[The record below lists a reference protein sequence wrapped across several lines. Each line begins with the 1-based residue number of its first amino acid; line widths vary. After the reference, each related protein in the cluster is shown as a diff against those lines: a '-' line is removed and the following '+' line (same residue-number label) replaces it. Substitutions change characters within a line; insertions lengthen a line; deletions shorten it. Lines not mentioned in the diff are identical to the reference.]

1 MSNNISTFDL
11 TKFKHSIHFEER
23 ALERFNVT
31 SLQMKAFLKENSPV
45 YDTHL
50 SPIENRKQTLSKN
63 GIMFILDVDKK
74 EIVTVYKSISPQIAQ
89 TKQSSFQ
96 NELNQM
102 IAKYQV
108 ATAQEYL
115 QAVGENINRFN
126 SVSQIL
132 MTSDPK
138 HLNFNMVEQVFKDVT
153 IIKSA
158 LKLLSKQNDFYQ
170 EFSNNYDPL
179 KYLNFSDLD
188 DLDEHFDTPK
198 SFTPL
203 PKMTETS
210 VTEQLTLNEVI
221 IEPQKLRVKTVEPK
235 ELSVKTKTTN
245 KATIQHFY
253 PIAIC
258 QHIPNCFSL
267 IIHICPIGWLIL
279 FHCVNFSTFSCCLNT
294 KKITIINY
302 TITNKVPPGKHYSN
316 TCNNK
321 TEFPKFRPFN
331 FFPLMYP
338 TANIKHNAT

>member
-31 SLQMKAFLKENSPV
+31 SLQMNAFIKENSPV

-74 EIVTVYKSISPQIAQ
+74 EIITVYKSISPQIAQ
-89 TKQSSFQ
+89 TKQASFQ

-170 EFSNNYDPL
+170 EFSNNYNPL

-235 ELSVKTKTTN
+235 ELSVKTETTN
-245 KATIQHFY
+245 NPTDYKPKISNKQVLKIEK
-253 PIAIC
+253 P
-258 QHIPNCFSL
+258 L
-267 IIHICPIGWLIL
+267 KEIL
-279 FHCVNFSTFSCCLNT
+279 NESD
-294 KKITIINY
+294 KQQI
-302 TITNKVPPGKHYSN
+302 
-316 TCNNK
+316 NNK
-321 TEFPKFRPFN
+321 LTQFGQSKLAQN
-331 FFPLMYP
+331 VMK
-338 TANIKHNAT
+338 AIKQGITKSELLKLIKPQLKVIDYQQFTNMLGRLLKK

>member
-11 TKFKHSIHFEER
+11 TKFKHSPHFEER

-89 TKQSSFQ
+89 TKQASFQ

-108 ATAQEYL
+108 ATAQEYF
-115 QAVGENINRFN
+115 QAISENINRFN
-126 SVSQIL
+126 NLSQIL

-138 HLNFNMVEQVFKDVT
+138 HLNFNIVEQVFKDVT
-153 IIKSA
+153 VIKSA

-245 KATIQHFY
+245 NPTDYKPKISNKQVLKTEK
-253 PIAIC
+253 P
-258 QHIPNCFSL
+258 L
-267 IIHICPIGWLIL
+267 KEIL
-279 FHCVNFSTFSCCLNT
+279 DGSD
-294 KKITIINY
+294 KQQI
-302 TITNKVPPGKHYSN
+302 
-316 TCNNK
+316 NNK
-321 TEFPKFRPFN
+321 LTQFGQSKLAQN
-331 FFPLMYP
+331 VMK
-338 TANIKHNAT
+338 AIKQGITKSELLKLIKPQLKVIDYQQFTNMLGRLLKK

>member
-31 SLQMKAFLKENSPV
+31 SLQMNTFIKENSPV

-74 EIVTVYKSISPQIAQ
+74 EIITVYKSISPQIAQ
-89 TKQSSFQ
+89 TKQASFQ

-210 VTEQLTLNEVI
+210 VTKQLTLNEVI
-221 IEPQKLRVKTVEPK
+221 IEPQKLRVKTQTNNNPTDYKPNISNKQVLKTERPLK
-235 ELSVKTKTTN
+235 E
-245 KATIQHFY
+245 
-253 PIAIC
+253 
-258 QHIPNCFSL
+258 
-267 IIHICPIGWLIL
+267 IL
-279 FHCVNFSTFSCCLNT
+279 DGSD
-294 KKITIINY
+294 KQQI
-302 TITNKVPPGKHYSN
+302 
-316 TCNNK
+316 NNK
-321 TEFPKFRPFN
+321 LTQFGQSKLAQN
-331 FFPLMYP
+331 VMK
-338 TANIKHNAT
+338 AIKQGITKSELLKLIKPQLKVIDYQQFTNMLGRLLQK

>member
-31 SLQMKAFLKENSPV
+31 SLQMNTFIKENSPV

-74 EIVTVYKSISPQIAQ
+74 EIITVYKSISPQIAQ
-89 TKQSSFQ
+89 TKQASFQ

-102 IAKYQV
+102 IAEYQV

-170 EFSNNYDPL
+170 EFSNNYNPL

-221 IEPQKLRVKTVEPK
+221 IEPQKLRVKTE
-235 ELSVKTKTTN
+235 TTN
-245 KATIQHFY
+245 NPTDYKPKISNKQVLKIEK
-253 PIAIC
+253 P
-258 QHIPNCFSL
+258 L
-267 IIHICPIGWLIL
+267 KEIL
-279 FHCVNFSTFSCCLNT
+279 NGSD
-294 KKITIINY
+294 KQQI
-302 TITNKVPPGKHYSN
+302 
-316 TCNNK
+316 NNK
-321 TEFPKFRPFN
+321 LTQFGQSKLAQN
-331 FFPLMYP
+331 VMK
-338 TANIKHNAT
+338 AIKQGITKSELLKLIKPQLKVIDYQQFTTMLGRLLQK

>member
-31 SLQMKAFLKENSPV
+31 SLQMNTFIKENSPV

-89 TKQSSFQ
+89 TKQASFQ

-235 ELSVKTKTTN
+235 ELSVKTETTN
-245 KATIQHFY
+245 NPTDYEPKISNKQVLKNEK
-253 PIAIC
+253 P
-258 QHIPNCFSL
+258 L
-267 IIHICPIGWLIL
+267 KEIL
-279 FHCVNFSTFSCCLNT
+279 DGSD
-294 KKITIINY
+294 KQQI
-302 TITNKVPPGKHYSN
+302 
-316 TCNNK
+316 NNK
-321 TEFPKFRPFN
+321 LTQFGQSKLAQN
-331 FFPLMYP
+331 VMK
-338 TANIKHNAT
+338 AIKQGITKSELLKLIKPQLKVIDYQQFTNMLGRLLKK

>member
-31 SLQMKAFLKENSPV
+31 SLQMNTFIKENSPV

-89 TKQSSFQ
+89 TKQASFQ

-170 EFSNNYDPL
+170 EFSNNYDSL

-235 ELSVKTKTTN
+235 ELSVKTETTN
-245 KATIQHFY
+245 NPTDYKPKISNKQVLKTEK
-253 PIAIC
+253 P
-258 QHIPNCFSL
+258 L
-267 IIHICPIGWLIL
+267 KEIL
-279 FHCVNFSTFSCCLNT
+279 NGSD
-294 KKITIINY
+294 KQQI
-302 TITNKVPPGKHYSN
+302 
-316 TCNNK
+316 NNK
-321 TEFPKFRPFN
+321 LTQFGQSKLAQN
-331 FFPLMYP
+331 VMK
-338 TANIKHNAT
+338 AIKQGITKSELLKLIKPQLKVIDYQQFTNMLGRLLKK

>member
-245 KATIQHFY
+245 NPTDYKPKISNKQVLKIEK
-253 PIAIC
+253 P
-258 QHIPNCFSL
+258 L
-267 IIHICPIGWLIL
+267 KEIL
-279 FHCVNFSTFSCCLNT
+279 NGSD
-294 KKITIINY
+294 KQQI
-302 TITNKVPPGKHYSN
+302 
-316 TCNNK
+316 NNK
-321 TEFPKFRPFN
+321 LTQFGQSKLAQN
-331 FFPLMYP
+331 VMK
-338 TANIKHNAT
+338 AIKQGITKSELLKLIKPQLKVIDYQQFTTMLGSLLKK

>member
-31 SLQMKAFLKENSPV
+31 SLQMNTFIKENSPV

-221 IEPQKLRVKTVEPK
+221 IEPQKLRVKTQTNNNPTDYKPNISNKQVLKTERPLK
-235 ELSVKTKTTN
+235 E
-245 KATIQHFY
+245 
-253 PIAIC
+253 
-258 QHIPNCFSL
+258 
-267 IIHICPIGWLIL
+267 IL
-279 FHCVNFSTFSCCLNT
+279 DGSD
-294 KKITIINY
+294 KQQI
-302 TITNKVPPGKHYSN
+302 
-316 TCNNK
+316 NNK
-321 TEFPKFRPFN
+321 LTQFGQSKLAQN
-331 FFPLMYP
+331 VMK
-338 TANIKHNAT
+338 AIKQGITKSELLKLIKPQLKVIDYQQFTNMLGRLLQK

>member
-245 KATIQHFY
+245 NPTDYKPKISNKQVLKIEK
-253 PIAIC
+253 P
-258 QHIPNCFSL
+258 L
-267 IIHICPIGWLIL
+267 KEIL
-279 FHCVNFSTFSCCLNT
+279 NGSD
-294 KKITIINY
+294 KQQI
-302 TITNKVPPGKHYSN
+302 
-316 TCNNK
+316 NNK
-321 TEFPKFRPFN
+321 LTQFGQSKLAQN
-331 FFPLMYP
+331 VMK
-338 TANIKHNAT
+338 AIKQGITKSELLKLIKPQLKVIDYQQFTNMLGRLLKK

>member
-31 SLQMKAFLKENSPV
+31 SLQMNTFIKENSPV

-74 EIVTVYKSISPQIAQ
+74 EIITVYKSISPQIAQ
-89 TKQSSFQ
+89 TKQASFQ

-221 IEPQKLRVKTVEPK
+221 IEPQKLRVKTQTNNNPTDYKPNISNKQVLKTERPLK
-235 ELSVKTKTTN
+235 E
-245 KATIQHFY
+245 
-253 PIAIC
+253 
-258 QHIPNCFSL
+258 
-267 IIHICPIGWLIL
+267 IL
-279 FHCVNFSTFSCCLNT
+279 DGSD
-294 KKITIINY
+294 KQQI
-302 TITNKVPPGKHYSN
+302 
-316 TCNNK
+316 NNK
-321 TEFPKFRPFN
+321 LTQFGQSKLAQN
-331 FFPLMYP
+331 VMK
-338 TANIKHNAT
+338 AIKQGITKSELLKLIKPQLKVIDYQQFTTMLGRLLKT

>member
-31 SLQMKAFLKENSPV
+31 SLQMNTFIKENSPV

-74 EIVTVYKSISPQIAQ
+74 EIITVYKSISPQIAQ
-89 TKQSSFQ
+89 TKQASFQ

-210 VTEQLTLNEVI
+210 VTEELTLNEVI
-221 IEPQKLRVKTVEPK
+221 IEPQKLRVKTQTNNNPTDYKPNISNKQVLKTERPLK
-235 ELSVKTKTTN
+235 E
-245 KATIQHFY
+245 
-253 PIAIC
+253 
-258 QHIPNCFSL
+258 
-267 IIHICPIGWLIL
+267 IL
-279 FHCVNFSTFSCCLNT
+279 DGSD
-294 KKITIINY
+294 KQQI
-302 TITNKVPPGKHYSN
+302 
-316 TCNNK
+316 NNK
-321 TEFPKFRPFN
+321 LTQFGQSKLAQN
-331 FFPLMYP
+331 V
-338 TANIKHNAT
+338 IKAIKQGITKSELLKLIKPQLKVIDYQQFTNMLGRLLQK

>member
-11 TKFKHSIHFEER
+11 TKFKHSPHFEER

-108 ATAQEYL
+108 ATAQEYF
-115 QAVGENINRFN
+115 QAISENINRFN
-126 SVSQIL
+126 NLSQIL

-138 HLNFNMVEQVFKDVT
+138 HLNFNIVEQVFKDVT
-153 IIKSA
+153 VIKSA

-235 ELSVKTKTTN
+235 ELSVKTETTN
-245 KATIQHFY
+245 NPTDYKPKISNKQVLKTEK
-253 PIAIC
+253 P
-258 QHIPNCFSL
+258 L
-267 IIHICPIGWLIL
+267 KEIL
-279 FHCVNFSTFSCCLNT
+279 DGSD
-294 KKITIINY
+294 KQQI
-302 TITNKVPPGKHYSN
+302 
-316 TCNNK
+316 NNK
-321 TEFPKFRPFN
+321 LTQFGQSKLAQN
-331 FFPLMYP
+331 VMK
-338 TANIKHNAT
+338 AIKQGITKSELLKLIKPQLKVIDYQQFTSMLGRLLKK

>member
-31 SLQMKAFLKENSPV
+31 SLQMNTFIKENSPV

-74 EIVTVYKSISPQIAQ
+74 EIITVYKSISPQIAQ
-89 TKQSSFQ
+89 TKQASFQ

-221 IEPQKLRVKTVEPK
+221 IEPQKLRVKTVETK
-235 ELSVKTKTTN
+235 ELSVKTETTN
-245 KATIQHFY
+245 NPTDYKPKISNKQVLKIEK
-253 PIAIC
+253 P
-258 QHIPNCFSL
+258 L
-267 IIHICPIGWLIL
+267 KEIL
-279 FHCVNFSTFSCCLNT
+279 NGSD
-294 KKITIINY
+294 KQQI
-302 TITNKVPPGKHYSN
+302 
-316 TCNNK
+316 NNK
-321 TEFPKFRPFN
+321 LTQFGQSKLAQN
-331 FFPLMYP
+331 VMK
-338 TANIKHNAT
+338 TIKQGITKSELLKLIKPQLKVIDYQQFTNMLGRLLKK

>member
-11 TKFKHSIHFEER
+11 TKFKHSPHFEER

-89 TKQSSFQ
+89 TKQASFQ

-108 ATAQEYL
+108 ATAQEYF
-115 QAVGENINRFN
+115 QAISENINRFN
-126 SVSQIL
+126 NLSQIL

-138 HLNFNMVEQVFKDVT
+138 HLNFNIVEQVFKDVT
-153 IIKSA
+153 VIKSA

-245 KATIQHFY
+245 NPTDYKPKISNKQVLKIEK
-253 PIAIC
+253 P
-258 QHIPNCFSL
+258 L
-267 IIHICPIGWLIL
+267 KEIL
-279 FHCVNFSTFSCCLNT
+279 NGSD
-294 KKITIINY
+294 KQQI
-302 TITNKVPPGKHYSN
+302 
-316 TCNNK
+316 NNK
-321 TEFPKFRPFN
+321 LTQFGQSKLAQN
-331 FFPLMYP
+331 VMK
-338 TANIKHNAT
+338 AIKQGITKSELLKLIKPQLKVIDYQQFTNMLGRLLKK

>member
-31 SLQMKAFLKENSPV
+31 SLQMNTFIKENSPV

-74 EIVTVYKSISPQIAQ
+74 EIITVYKSISPQIAQ
-89 TKQSSFQ
+89 TKQASFQ

-138 HLNFNMVEQVFKDVT
+138 YLNFNMVEQVFKDVT

-210 VTEQLTLNEVI
+210 VTEELTLNEVI
-221 IEPQKLRVKTVEPK
+221 IEPQKLRVKTQTNNNPTDYKPK
-235 ELSVKTKTTN
+235 ISN
-245 KATIQHFY
+245 KQVLKIEK
-253 PIAIC
+253 P
-258 QHIPNCFSL
+258 L
-267 IIHICPIGWLIL
+267 KEIL
-279 FHCVNFSTFSCCLNT
+279 NGSD
-294 KKITIINY
+294 KQQI
-302 TITNKVPPGKHYSN
+302 
-316 TCNNK
+316 NNK
-321 TEFPKFRPFN
+321 LTQFGQSKLAQN
-331 FFPLMYP
+331 VMK
-338 TANIKHNAT
+338 AIKQGITKSELLKLIKPQLKVIDYQQFTNMLGRLLQK

>member
-31 SLQMKAFLKENSPV
+31 SLQMNTFIKENSPV

-74 EIVTVYKSISPQIAQ
+74 EIITVYKSISPQIAQ
-89 TKQSSFQ
+89 TKQASFQ

-138 HLNFNMVEQVFKDVT
+138 YLNFNMVEQVFKDVT

-210 VTEQLTLNEVI
+210 VTEELTLNEVI
-221 IEPQKLRVKTVEPK
+221 IEPQKLRVKTQTNNNPTDYKPK
-235 ELSVKTKTTN
+235 ISN
-245 KATIQHFY
+245 KQVLKIEK
-253 PIAIC
+253 P
-258 QHIPNCFSL
+258 L
-267 IIHICPIGWLIL
+267 KEIL
-279 FHCVNFSTFSCCLNT
+279 NGSD
-294 KKITIINY
+294 KQQI
-302 TITNKVPPGKHYSN
+302 
-316 TCNNK
+316 NNK
-321 TEFPKFRPFN
+321 LTQFGQSKLAQN
-331 FFPLMYP
+331 VMK
-338 TANIKHNAT
+338 AIKQGITKSELLKLIKPQLKVIDYQQFTNMLGRLLKK

>member
-11 TKFKHSIHFEER
+11 TKFKHSPHFEER

-89 TKQSSFQ
+89 TKQASFQ

-108 ATAQEYL
+108 ATAQEYF
-115 QAVGENINRFN
+115 QAISENINRFN
-126 SVSQIL
+126 NLSQIL

-138 HLNFNMVEQVFKDVT
+138 HLNFNIVEQVFKDVT
-153 IIKSA
+153 VIKSA

-245 KATIQHFY
+245 NPTDYKPKISNKQVLKIEK
-253 PIAIC
+253 P
-258 QHIPNCFSL
+258 L
-267 IIHICPIGWLIL
+267 KEIL
-279 FHCVNFSTFSCCLNT
+279 NGSD
-294 KKITIINY
+294 KQQI
-302 TITNKVPPGKHYSN
+302 
-316 TCNNK
+316 NNK
-321 TEFPKFRPFN
+321 LTQFGQSKLAQN
-331 FFPLMYP
+331 VMK
-338 TANIKHNAT
+338 AIKQGITKSELLKLIKPQLKVIDYQQFTSMLGRLLKK

>member
-31 SLQMKAFLKENSPV
+31 SLQMNTFIKENSPV

-89 TKQSSFQ
+89 TKQASFQ

-108 ATAQEYL
+108 ATAQEYF
-115 QAVGENINRFN
+115 QAISENINRFN
-126 SVSQIL
+126 NLSQIL

-138 HLNFNMVEQVFKDVT
+138 HLNFNIVEQVFKDVT
-153 IIKSA
+153 VIKSA

-170 EFSNNYDPL
+170 EFSDNYDPL
-179 KYLNFSDLD
+179 KYLNFSDLN

-203 PKMTETS
+203 PKIAETS
-210 VTEQLTLNEVI
+210 VTEELTLNEVI
-221 IEPQKLRVKTVEPK
+221 IEPQKLRVKTQTNNNPTDYKPNISNKQVLKTEKPLK
-235 ELSVKTKTTN
+235 E
-245 KATIQHFY
+245 
-253 PIAIC
+253 
-258 QHIPNCFSL
+258 
-267 IIHICPIGWLIL
+267 IL
-279 FHCVNFSTFSCCLNT
+279 DGSD
-294 KKITIINY
+294 KQQI
-302 TITNKVPPGKHYSN
+302 
-316 TCNNK
+316 NNK
-321 TEFPKFRPFN
+321 LTQFGQSKLAQN
-331 FFPLMYP
+331 VMK
-338 TANIKHNAT
+338 AIKQDITKSELLKLIKPQLKVIDYQQFTTMLGRLLKK

>member
-235 ELSVKTKTTN
+235 ELSVKTQTNNNPTDYKPNISNKQVLKTERPL
-245 KATIQHFY
+245 KE
-253 PIAIC
+253 
-258 QHIPNCFSL
+258 
-267 IIHICPIGWLIL
+267 IL
-279 FHCVNFSTFSCCLNT
+279 DGSD
-294 KKITIINY
+294 KQQI
-302 TITNKVPPGKHYSN
+302 
-316 TCNNK
+316 NNK
-321 TEFPKFRPFN
+321 LTQFGQSKLAQN
-331 FFPLMYP
+331 V
-338 TANIKHNAT
+338 IKAIKQGITKSELLKLIKPQLKVIDYQQFTTMLGSLLKK

>member
-1 MSNNISTFDL
+1 MSNNTSTFDL
-11 TKFKHSIHFEER
+11 NKFKHSPHFEER

-31 SLQMKAFLKENSPV
+31 SLQMKAFIKENSPV

-89 TKQSSFQ
+89 TKQASFQ

-115 QAVGENINRFN
+115 QAVSENINRFN
-126 SVSQIL
+126 NLSQIL

-153 IIKSA
+153 VIKSA

-179 KYLNFSDLD
+179 KYLNFNDLN

-203 PKMTETS
+203 PKMAETS
-210 VTEQLTLNEVI
+210 VTEQSTLNEVN
-221 IEPQKLRVKTVEPK
+221 IEPQKLRVKTETNNNPTDYKPK
-235 ELSVKTKTTN
+235 NSNKQVLKTEKPL
-245 KATIQHFY
+245 KE
-253 PIAIC
+253 
-258 QHIPNCFSL
+258 
-267 IIHICPIGWLIL
+267 IL
-279 FHCVNFSTFSCCLNT
+279 DGSD
-294 KKITIINY
+294 KQQI
-302 TITNKVPPGKHYSN
+302 
-316 TCNNK
+316 NNK
-321 TEFPKFRPFN
+321 LTQFGQSKLAQN
-331 FFPLMYP
+331 V
-338 TANIKHNAT
+338 IKAIKQGITKSELLKLIKPQLEVIDYQQFTTMLGRLLKK

>member
-1 MSNNISTFDL
+1 MSNNTSTFDL
-11 TKFKHSIHFEER
+11 NKFKHSPHFEER

-31 SLQMKAFLKENSPV
+31 SLQMNAFIKENSPV
-45 YDTHL
+45 YDTYL

-63 GIMFILDVDKK
+63 GIMFILNTDKK

-89 TKQSSFQ
+89 TKQASFQ

-210 VTEQLTLNEVI
+210 VTEELTLNEVI
-221 IEPQKLRVKTVEPK
+221 IEPQKLRVKTQTNNNPTDYKPK
-235 ELSVKTKTTN
+235 ISN
-245 KATIQHFY
+245 KQVLKIEK
-253 PIAIC
+253 P
-258 QHIPNCFSL
+258 L
-267 IIHICPIGWLIL
+267 KEIL
-279 FHCVNFSTFSCCLNT
+279 NGSD
-294 KKITIINY
+294 KQQI
-302 TITNKVPPGKHYSN
+302 
-316 TCNNK
+316 NNK
-321 TEFPKFRPFN
+321 LTQFGQSKLAQN
-331 FFPLMYP
+331 VMK
-338 TANIKHNAT
+338 AIKQGITKSELLKLIKPQLKVIDYQQFTTMLGRLLKT

>member
-1 MSNNISTFDL
+1 
-11 TKFKHSIHFEER
+11 
-23 ALERFNVT
+23 
-31 SLQMKAFLKENSPV
+31 
-45 YDTHL
+45 
-50 SPIENRKQTLSKN
+50 
-63 GIMFILDVDKK
+63 
-74 EIVTVYKSISPQIAQ
+74 
-89 TKQSSFQ
+89 
-96 NELNQM
+96 M

-221 IEPQKLRVKTVEPK
+221 IEPQKLRVKTQTNNNPTDYKPNISNKQVLKTERPLK
-235 ELSVKTKTTN
+235 E
-245 KATIQHFY
+245 
-253 PIAIC
+253 
-258 QHIPNCFSL
+258 
-267 IIHICPIGWLIL
+267 IL
-279 FHCVNFSTFSCCLNT
+279 DGSD
-294 KKITIINY
+294 KQQI
-302 TITNKVPPGKHYSN
+302 
-316 TCNNK
+316 NNK
-321 TEFPKFRPFN
+321 LTQFGQSKLAQN
-331 FFPLMYP
+331 VMK
-338 TANIKHNAT
+338 AIKQGITKSELLKLIKPQLKVIDYQQFTTMLGSLLKK

>member
-31 SLQMKAFLKENSPV
+31 SLQMNTFIKENSPV

-89 TKQSSFQ
+89 TKQASFQ

-153 IIKSA
+153 IIKLA

-188 DLDEHFDTPK
+188 DLDEQFDTPK

-221 IEPQKLRVKTVEPK
+221 IEPQKLRVKTVEQK
-235 ELSVKTKTTN
+235 ELSVKTETTN
-245 KATIQHFY
+245 NPTDYKPKISNKQVLKTEK
-253 PIAIC
+253 P
-258 QHIPNCFSL
+258 L
-267 IIHICPIGWLIL
+267 KEIL
-279 FHCVNFSTFSCCLNT
+279 DGSD
-294 KKITIINY
+294 KQQI
-302 TITNKVPPGKHYSN
+302 
-316 TCNNK
+316 NNK
-321 TEFPKFRPFN
+321 LTQFGQSKLAQN
-331 FFPLMYP
+331 VMK
-338 TANIKHNAT
+338 AIKQGITKSELLKLIKPQLKVIDYQQFTNMLGRLLQK

>member
-31 SLQMKAFLKENSPV
+31 SLQMNTFIKENSPV

-89 TKQSSFQ
+89 TKQASFQ

-179 KYLNFSDLD
+179 KYLKFSDLD

-235 ELSVKTKTTN
+235 ELSVKTETTN
-245 KATIQHFY
+245 NPTDYKPKISNKQVLKIEK
-253 PIAIC
+253 P
-258 QHIPNCFSL
+258 L
-267 IIHICPIGWLIL
+267 KEIL
-279 FHCVNFSTFSCCLNT
+279 NGSD
-294 KKITIINY
+294 KQQI
-302 TITNKVPPGKHYSN
+302 
-316 TCNNK
+316 NNK
-321 TEFPKFRPFN
+321 LTQFGQSKLAQN
-331 FFPLMYP
+331 VMK
-338 TANIKHNAT
+338 AIKQGITKSELLKLIKPQLKVIDYQQFTNMLGRLLKK

>member
-11 TKFKHSIHFEER
+11 TKFKHSPHFEER

-89 TKQSSFQ
+89 TKQASFQ

-108 ATAQEYL
+108 ATAQEYF
-115 QAVGENINRFN
+115 QAISENINRFN

-235 ELSVKTKTTN
+235 ELSVKTETTN
-245 KATIQHFY
+245 NPTDYKPKISNKQVLKTEK
-253 PIAIC
+253 P
-258 QHIPNCFSL
+258 L
-267 IIHICPIGWLIL
+267 KEIL
-279 FHCVNFSTFSCCLNT
+279 DGSD
-294 KKITIINY
+294 KQQI
-302 TITNKVPPGKHYSN
+302 
-316 TCNNK
+316 NNK
-321 TEFPKFRPFN
+321 LTQFGQSKLAQN
-331 FFPLMYP
+331 VMK
-338 TANIKHNAT
+338 AIKQGITKSELLKLIKPQLKVIDYQQFTSMLGRLLKK

>member
-138 HLNFNMVEQVFKDVT
+138 YLNFNMVEQVFKDVT

-245 KATIQHFY
+245 NPTDYKPKISNKQVLKIEK
-253 PIAIC
+253 P
-258 QHIPNCFSL
+258 L
-267 IIHICPIGWLIL
+267 KEIL
-279 FHCVNFSTFSCCLNT
+279 NGSD
-294 KKITIINY
+294 KQQI
-302 TITNKVPPGKHYSN
+302 
-316 TCNNK
+316 NNK
-321 TEFPKFRPFN
+321 LTQFGQSKLAQN
-331 FFPLMYP
+331 VMK
-338 TANIKHNAT
+338 AIKQGITKSELLKLIKPQLKVIDYQQFTNMLGRLLKK

>member
-31 SLQMKAFLKENSPV
+31 SLQMNTFIKENSPV

-89 TKQSSFQ
+89 TKQASFQ

-153 IIKSA
+153 VIKSA

-221 IEPQKLRVKTVEPK
+221 IEPQKLRVKTQTNNNPTDYKPNISNKQVLKTERPLK
-235 ELSVKTKTTN
+235 E
-245 KATIQHFY
+245 
-253 PIAIC
+253 
-258 QHIPNCFSL
+258 
-267 IIHICPIGWLIL
+267 IL
-279 FHCVNFSTFSCCLNT
+279 DGSD
-294 KKITIINY
+294 KQQI
-302 TITNKVPPGKHYSN
+302 
-316 TCNNK
+316 NNK
-321 TEFPKFRPFN
+321 LTQFGQSKLAQN
-331 FFPLMYP
+331 VMK
-338 TANIKHNAT
+338 AIKQGITKSELLKLIKPQLKVIDYQQFTTMLGSLLKK

>member
-31 SLQMKAFLKENSPV
+31 SLQMNTFIKENSPV

-74 EIVTVYKSISPQIAQ
+74 EIITVYKSISPQIAQ
-89 TKQSSFQ
+89 TKQASFQ

-221 IEPQKLRVKTVEPK
+221 IEPQKLRVKTQTNNNPTDYKPNISNKQVLKTERPLK
-235 ELSVKTKTTN
+235 E
-245 KATIQHFY
+245 
-253 PIAIC
+253 
-258 QHIPNCFSL
+258 
-267 IIHICPIGWLIL
+267 IL
-279 FHCVNFSTFSCCLNT
+279 DGSD
-294 KKITIINY
+294 KQQI
-302 TITNKVPPGKHYSN
+302 
-316 TCNNK
+316 NNK
-321 TEFPKFRPFN
+321 LTQFGQSKLAQN
-331 FFPLMYP
+331 VMK
-338 TANIKHNAT
+338 AIKQGITKSELLKLIKPQLKVIDYQQFTNMLGRLLKK

>member
-31 SLQMKAFLKENSPV
+31 SLQMNTFIKENSPV

-74 EIVTVYKSISPQIAQ
+74 EIITVYKSISPQIAQ
-89 TKQSSFQ
+89 TKQASFQ

-221 IEPQKLRVKTVEPK
+221 IEPQKLRVKTETNNNPTDYEPK
-235 ELSVKTKTTN
+235 ISNKQVLKTERPLKE
-245 KATIQHFY
+245 
-253 PIAIC
+253 
-258 QHIPNCFSL
+258 
-267 IIHICPIGWLIL
+267 IL
-279 FHCVNFSTFSCCLNT
+279 DGPD
-294 KKITIINY
+294 KQQI
-302 TITNKVPPGKHYSN
+302 
-316 TCNNK
+316 NNK
-321 TEFPKFRPFN
+321 LTQFGQSKLAQN
-331 FFPLMYP
+331 VMK
-338 TANIKHNAT
+338 AIKQGITKSELLKLIKPQLKVIDYQQFTTMLGRLLKK

>member
-31 SLQMKAFLKENSPV
+31 SLQMNTFIKENSPV

-74 EIVTVYKSISPQIAQ
+74 EIITVYKSISPQIAQ
-89 TKQSSFQ
+89 TKQASFQ

-188 DLDEHFDTPK
+188 DLDEYFDTPK

-203 PKMTETS
+203 PKIAETS
-210 VTEQLTLNEVI
+210 VTEELTLNEVI
-221 IEPQKLRVKTVEPK
+221 IEPQKLRVKTQTNNNPTDYKPNISNKQVLKTERPLK
-235 ELSVKTKTTN
+235 E
-245 KATIQHFY
+245 
-253 PIAIC
+253 
-258 QHIPNCFSL
+258 
-267 IIHICPIGWLIL
+267 IL
-279 FHCVNFSTFSCCLNT
+279 DGSD
-294 KKITIINY
+294 KQQI
-302 TITNKVPPGKHYSN
+302 
-316 TCNNK
+316 NNK
-321 TEFPKFRPFN
+321 LTQFGQSKLAQN
-331 FFPLMYP
+331 VMK
-338 TANIKHNAT
+338 AIKQGITKSELLKLIKPQLKVIDYQQFTNMLGRLLKK

>member
-31 SLQMKAFLKENSPV
+31 SLQMNTFIKENSPV

-74 EIVTVYKSISPQIAQ
+74 EIITVYKSISPQIAQ
-89 TKQSSFQ
+89 TKQASFQ

-138 HLNFNMVEQVFKDVT
+138 YLNFNMVEQVFKDVT

-210 VTEQLTLNEVI
+210 VTEELTLNEVI
-221 IEPQKLRVKTVEPK
+221 IEPQKLRVKTQTNNNPTDYKPNISNKQVLQTERPLK
-235 ELSVKTKTTN
+235 E
-245 KATIQHFY
+245 
-253 PIAIC
+253 
-258 QHIPNCFSL
+258 
-267 IIHICPIGWLIL
+267 IL
-279 FHCVNFSTFSCCLNT
+279 DGSD
-294 KKITIINY
+294 KQQI
-302 TITNKVPPGKHYSN
+302 
-316 TCNNK
+316 NNK
-321 TEFPKFRPFN
+321 LTQFGQSKLAQN
-331 FFPLMYP
+331 V
-338 TANIKHNAT
+338 IKAIKQGITKSELLKLIKPQLKVIDYQQFTNMLGRLLQK

>member
-31 SLQMKAFLKENSPV
+31 SLQMNTFIKENSPV

-89 TKQSSFQ
+89 TKQASFQ

-235 ELSVKTKTTN
+235 ELTVNTETTHNPTDYKPQISNKQVLKTEKPL
-245 KATIQHFY
+245 KE
-253 PIAIC
+253 
-258 QHIPNCFSL
+258 
-267 IIHICPIGWLIL
+267 IL
-279 FHCVNFSTFSCCLNT
+279 NGSD
-294 KKITIINY
+294 KQQI
-302 TITNKVPPGKHYSN
+302 
-316 TCNNK
+316 NNK
-321 TEFPKFRPFN
+321 LTQFGQSKLAQN
-331 FFPLMYP
+331 VMK
-338 TANIKHNAT
+338 AIKQGITKSELLKLIKPQLKVIDYQQFTNMLGRLLKK

>member
-74 EIVTVYKSISPQIAQ
+74 EIITVYKSISPQIAQ
-89 TKQSSFQ
+89 TKQASFQ

-210 VTEQLTLNEVI
+210 VTEELTLNEVI
-221 IEPQKLRVKTVEPK
+221 IEPQKLRVKTQTNNNPTDYKPNISNKQVLKTERPLK
-235 ELSVKTKTTN
+235 E
-245 KATIQHFY
+245 
-253 PIAIC
+253 
-258 QHIPNCFSL
+258 
-267 IIHICPIGWLIL
+267 IL
-279 FHCVNFSTFSCCLNT
+279 DGSD
-294 KKITIINY
+294 KQQI
-302 TITNKVPPGKHYSN
+302 
-316 TCNNK
+316 NNK
-321 TEFPKFRPFN
+321 LTQFGQSKLAQN
-331 FFPLMYP
+331 VMK
-338 TANIKHNAT
+338 AIKQGITKSELLKLIKPQLKVIDYQQFTNMLGRLLKK

>member
-1 MSNNISTFDL
+1 MSNNTSTFDL
-11 TKFKHSIHFEER
+11 NKFKHSPHFEER

-31 SLQMKAFLKENSPV
+31 SLQMKAFIKENSPV

-63 GIMFILDVDKK
+63 GIMFILNTDKK

-89 TKQSSFQ
+89 TKQASFQ

-210 VTEQLTLNEVI
+210 VTKQLTLNEVI
-221 IEPQKLRVKTVEPK
+221 IEPQKLRVKTQTNNNPTDYKPK
-235 ELSVKTKTTN
+235 ISN
-245 KATIQHFY
+245 KQVLKIEK
-253 PIAIC
+253 P
-258 QHIPNCFSL
+258 L
-267 IIHICPIGWLIL
+267 KEIL
-279 FHCVNFSTFSCCLNT
+279 NGSD
-294 KKITIINY
+294 KQQI
-302 TITNKVPPGKHYSN
+302 
-316 TCNNK
+316 NNK
-321 TEFPKFRPFN
+321 LTQFGQSKLAQN
-331 FFPLMYP
+331 VMK
-338 TANIKHNAT
+338 AIKQGITKSELLKLIKPQLKVIDYQQFTTMLGRLLKT

>member
-11 TKFKHSIHFEER
+11 TKFKHSPHFEER

-89 TKQSSFQ
+89 TKQASFQ

-108 ATAQEYL
+108 ATAQEYF
-115 QAVGENINRFN
+115 QAISENINRFN
-126 SVSQIL
+126 NLSQIL

-138 HLNFNMVEQVFKDVT
+138 HLNFNIVEQVFKDVT
-153 IIKSA
+153 VIKSA

-235 ELSVKTKTTN
+235 ELSVKTETTN
-245 KATIQHFY
+245 NPTDYKPKISNKQVLKTEK
-253 PIAIC
+253 P
-258 QHIPNCFSL
+258 L
-267 IIHICPIGWLIL
+267 KEIL
-279 FHCVNFSTFSCCLNT
+279 DGSD
-294 KKITIINY
+294 KQQI
-302 TITNKVPPGKHYSN
+302 
-316 TCNNK
+316 NNK
-321 TEFPKFRPFN
+321 LTQFGQSKLAQN
-331 FFPLMYP
+331 VMK
-338 TANIKHNAT
+338 AIKQGITKSELLKLIKPQLKVIDYQQFTSMLGSLLKK

>member
-23 ALERFNVT
+23 ALERFNGT
-31 SLQMKAFLKENSPV
+31 SLQMNTFIKENSPV

-89 TKQSSFQ
+89 TKQASFQ

-153 IIKSA
+153 IIKLA

-188 DLDEHFDTPK
+188 DLDEQFDTPK

-221 IEPQKLRVKTVEPK
+221 IEPQKLRVKTVEQK
-235 ELSVKTKTTN
+235 ELSVKTETTN
-245 KATIQHFY
+245 NPTDYKPKISNKQVLKTEK
-253 PIAIC
+253 P
-258 QHIPNCFSL
+258 L
-267 IIHICPIGWLIL
+267 KEIL
-279 FHCVNFSTFSCCLNT
+279 DGSD
-294 KKITIINY
+294 KQQI
-302 TITNKVPPGKHYSN
+302 
-316 TCNNK
+316 NNK
-321 TEFPKFRPFN
+321 LTQFGQSKLAQN
-331 FFPLMYP
+331 VMK
-338 TANIKHNAT
+338 AIKQGITKSELLKLIKPQLKVIDYQQFTNMLGRLLQK

>member
-31 SLQMKAFLKENSPV
+31 SLQMNTFIKENSPV

-74 EIVTVYKSISPQIAQ
+74 EIITVYKSISPQIAQ
-89 TKQSSFQ
+89 TKQASFQ

-188 DLDEHFDTPK
+188 DLDEYFDTPK

-203 PKMTETS
+203 PKIAETS
-210 VTEQLTLNEVI
+210 VTEELTLNEVI
-221 IEPQKLRVKTVEPK
+221 IEPQKLRVKTQTNNNPTDYKPNISNKQVLKTERPLK
-235 ELSVKTKTTN
+235 E
-245 KATIQHFY
+245 
-253 PIAIC
+253 
-258 QHIPNCFSL
+258 
-267 IIHICPIGWLIL
+267 IL
-279 FHCVNFSTFSCCLNT
+279 DGSD
-294 KKITIINY
+294 KQQI
-302 TITNKVPPGKHYSN
+302 
-316 TCNNK
+316 NNK
-321 TEFPKFRPFN
+321 LTQFGQSKLAQN
-331 FFPLMYP
+331 VMK
-338 TANIKHNAT
+338 AIKQGITKSELLKLIKPQLKVIDYQQFTNMLGRLLQK

>member
-31 SLQMKAFLKENSPV
+31 SLQMNTFIKENSPV

-74 EIVTVYKSISPQIAQ
+74 EIITVYKSISPQIAQ

-221 IEPQKLRVKTVEPK
+221 IEPQKLRVKTQTNNNPTDYKPNISNKQVLKTERPLK
-235 ELSVKTKTTN
+235 E
-245 KATIQHFY
+245 
-253 PIAIC
+253 
-258 QHIPNCFSL
+258 
-267 IIHICPIGWLIL
+267 IL
-279 FHCVNFSTFSCCLNT
+279 DGSD
-294 KKITIINY
+294 KQQI
-302 TITNKVPPGKHYSN
+302 
-316 TCNNK
+316 NNK
-321 TEFPKFRPFN
+321 LTQFGQSKLAQN
-331 FFPLMYP
+331 VMK
-338 TANIKHNAT
+338 AIKQGITKSELLKLIKPQLKVIDYQQFTNMLGRLLQK